1 MSSVLLKK
9 SWRDLSKKKARTIFV
24 ILTIAIAVSGIA
36 IFSVAPMSNE
46 IVRDEVEENN
56 LYEVQIVLDGGIDY
70 SDVKDLES
78 IPNIKTSDGHVQYTT
93 KIYVDEKRMDAMFI
107 GVNKFDEQK
116 LDLINKRK
124 GELPGNYQVLTELDN
139 SKKAV
144 YKGDIGDT
152 FKVVNNQGKKTQIE
166 ISGKGRSL
174 AYGWP
179 PNAGIAAFYTDNQT
193 IEDIS
198 GIKGFNVIEF
208 DLHKTDNKSIENTV
222 ESIKYRLSNN
232 TDNVTFAQM
241 PEIREQGTWPGKDQ
255 MESTAS
261 LLHIVAYIALFS
273 SVFLIANT
281 MNSFVKEQ
289 VNEIGSMKA
298 IGATKKQ
305 VLKSYFMTSL
315 LLGIIGS
322 AIGTIFSIFISYK
335 LVNFSISTWGLPPQF
350 SIHLPTILIGFSAG
364 VGLTVL
370 ASLPAL
376 YKVMKTNTKDA
387 MKDQGVSG
395 NFGKSRIDKI
405 LMKAK
410 GIPKSIQM
418 GIRNIA
424 RKKGRSIATILQI
437 SIAIGSMLAL
447 STLGASIYT
456 TIDGEF
462 DSYDFDVS
470 VNSADQSLFN
480 ESNQIMLQEDH
491 RIKDVEGVYRTQF
504 EYRDTSLV
512 INGFDHNTD
521 CYTPHIKEG
530 SWYES
535 RHQKNGDRVIVIT
548 KKLKDDHD
556 LGVGDDITFDT
567 PLGKKEFK
575 IIGIDKT
582 LMNNGN
588 VAFIP
593 ITTLQDI
600 YDNQGKVT
608 GFFIQSYTEDHDEI
622 DALAVDIEDKMVK
635 NGYPANTNVLY
646 LMKERNIAQNR
657 STMQMVYLLGLLIVT
672 IGVVG
677 LTNTLSMNIVE
688 RIKEIGILRTIG
700 ARGWDLRSI
709 FGFEG
714 ITLALFG
721 WILSIP
727 IGYLMGSYIVNSF
740 NDVFSVELMMVYP
753 LKDVFISLGAILLLT
768 TIVMQLPLL
777 KVVRFKPG
785 EALRY
790 E

>member
-1 MSSVLLKK
+1 MSSILLKK
-9 SWRDLSKKKARTIFV
+9 SWRDLSEKKARTIFV
-24 ILTIAIAVSGIA
+24 ILTIAIAVGGIS
-36 IFSVAPMSNE
+36 IFSIAPMSND
-46 IVRDEVEENN
+46 IVKEEVQENN
-56 LYEVQIVLDGGIDY
+56 LYEVQIVLKEGIDY
-70 SDVKDLES
+70 SVVKDLES
-78 IPNIKTSDGHVQYTT
+78 ISNIKTSDGHVQFTS
-93 KIYVDEKRMDAMFI
+93 KIYVDEKRMDAIFI
-107 GVNKFDEQK
+107 GVNDFEQQK
-116 LDLINKRK
+116 LDIIDKRK
-124 GELPGNYQVLTELDN
+124 GELPENHQVLTEIDN

-152 FKVVNNQGKKTQIE
+152 FKVVDNEGKKTEIR

-193 IEDIS
+193 IENIS
-198 GIKGFNVIEF
+198 SIEGFNVIEF
-208 DLHKTDNKSIENTV
+208 DLHKTDNESIENTIK
-222 ESIKYRLSNN
+222 SIKYRLSNN

-241 PEIREQGTWPGKDQ
+241 PEIREQGSWPGKDQ

-305 VLKSYFMTSL
+305 VVKSYFLTSL
-315 LLGIIGS
+315 LLGLLGS
-322 AIGTIFSIFISYK
+322 ALGTIFSIFISYK
-335 LVNFSISTWGLPPQF
+335 LVNFTIGIWGISPQF
-350 SIHLPTILIGFSAG
+350 SIHPPTLLVGFSAG
-364 VGLTVL
+364 IGLTVL

-376 YKVMKTNTKDA
+376 YKVLKMNTKDA
-387 MKDQGVSG
+387 MNDQGISG

-405 LMKAK
+405 LMKAR

-491 RIKDVEGVYRTQF
+491 RIKNVEGVYRTQF
-504 EYRDTSLV
+504 EYRDKSLV

-521 CYTPHIKEG
+521 CYTPNIKEG
-530 SWYES
+530 RWFNDRNQEN
-535 RHQKNGDRVIVIT
+535 QDRVVVIT
-548 KKLKDDHD
+548 KKLKGDYNFD
-556 LGVGDDITFDT
+556 VGDDITFNT
-567 PLGKKEFK
+567 PVGKKEFK
-575 IIGIDKT
+575 VIGIDKT
-582 LMNNGN
+582 LMNNGD

-593 ITTLQDI
+593 KTTLQDI
-600 YDNQGKVT
+600 NDDQGKVT
-608 GFFIQSYTEDHDEI
+608 GFFIQSHTDDHDQI
-622 DALAVDIEDKMVK
+622 DALAVDIEDKMIK
-635 NGYPANTNVLY
+635 KGYPANTNVLY

-657 STMQMVYLLGLLIVT
+657 STMQMVYLLGMLIVT

-677 LTNTLSMNIVE
+677 LTNTLSMNVIE

-700 ARGWDLRSI
+700 ARSWNLRSI

-727 IGYLMGSYIVNSF
+727 IGYLMGSYVVHSF
-740 NDVFSVELMMVYP
+740 NDVFSVELVMVYP
-753 LKDVFISLGAILLLT
+753 LKDVLIGLAAILILT